1 MRYSISTLTNY
12 LTNEF
17 CELFFEYKKHKIM
30 ITPFTPE
37 HYEVYIDDDIKQF
50 KDIESL
56 LNQKIDGKSL
66 RLILSIV
73 NVDIA

>member
-17 CELFFEYKKHKIM
+17 CELFFEYKKLKIM

-37 HYEVYIDDDIKQF
+37 HYEVYIDDDIKR
-50 KDIESL
+50 E
-56 LNQKIDGKSL
+56 
-66 RLILSIV
+66 V
-73 NVDIA
+73 